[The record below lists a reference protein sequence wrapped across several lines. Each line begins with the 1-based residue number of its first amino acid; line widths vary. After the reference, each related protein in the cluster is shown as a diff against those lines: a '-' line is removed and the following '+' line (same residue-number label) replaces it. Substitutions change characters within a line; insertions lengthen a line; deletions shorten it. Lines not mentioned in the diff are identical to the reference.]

1 MKLYIIKISIFL
13 AYYVLGAYA
22 TTDYLRLTSY
32 GNYNPKINSSDCHC
46 PSCNHKLKLTDQ
58 IPLFS
63 FLISRG
69 KCAYCRAPIPAH
81 EFILELCIFTVSSI
95 ACIVG
100 YFSAQAFFFTV
111 AFYEAAKLVTVII
124 LKPKKTG
131 FISSLLFSIA
141 VNIPIFMIIFLLFSF
156 NSFISR

>member
-1 MKLYIIKISIFL
+1 MKLYIIKFSIFM
-13 AYYVLGAYA
+13 AYYVLGAFA

-32 GNYNPKINSSDCHC
+32 GNFNPRINSSDCYC

-63 FLISRG
+63 FLLSRG
-69 KCAYCRAPIPAH
+69 KCLYCKAPIPRH
-81 EFILELCIFTVSSI
+81 EFILELCIFAVCST
-95 ACIVG
+95 ACIIG
-100 YFSAQAFFFTV
+100 KFSVQAFFFTV
-111 AFYEAAKLVTVII
+111 AFYEAAKLITVIL

-131 FISSLLFSIA
+131 FIRSLLFSIA

-156 NSFISR
+156 NRFISQ